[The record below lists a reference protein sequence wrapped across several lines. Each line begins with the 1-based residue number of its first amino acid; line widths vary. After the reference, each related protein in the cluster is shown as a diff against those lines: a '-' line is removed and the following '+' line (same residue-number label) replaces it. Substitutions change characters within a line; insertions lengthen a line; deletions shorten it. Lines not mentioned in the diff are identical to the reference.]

1 MFNFIDIYSFNPVSG
16 CVGMCTGALLC
27 PRDYHAVKTA
37 LLLCY
42 ISIIILLTVV
52 FFVDGSFYYTVCE
65 LFLSI
70 EIWQGTEY
78 EISMLCLVFLG
89 GFLCL
94 FYSFF
99 LLKEKFVVKAGLLWE
114 NNLYI
119 PVQILLRSKAFSSI
133 LRVKMGKIGRKMV
146 IRISR
151 RRL

>member
-1 MFNFIDIYSFNPVSG
+1 
-16 CVGMCTGALLC
+16 
-27 PRDYHAVKTA
+27 
-37 LLLCY
+37 
-42 ISIIILLTVV
+42 
-52 FFVDGSFYYTVCE
+52 
-65 LFLSI
+65 
-70 EIWQGTEY
+70 
-78 EISMLCLVFLG
+78 MLCLVFLG

-99 LLKEKFVVKAGLLWE
+99 LLKEKFVVKADLLWE